1 MGDPKKSLEQVV
13 ADADHTRQQELVAAV
28 RLIRSQPSLKR
39 LRTWAR
45 ALSGRTRLVIL
56 SLLKTRGELS
66 VKEIQMALQVSNP
79 TVSQHMRI
87 LQKAGLVD
95 NRRQGRW
102 SYYKLDP
109 QIEGLL
115 PE

>member
-1 MGDPKKSLEQVV
+1 M
-13 ADADHTRQQELVAAV
+13 
-28 RLIRSQPSLKR
+28 
-39 LRTWAR
+39 
-45 ALSGRTRLVIL
+45 VIL